1 MRQGKDAKAGKV
13 TLDTPMAES
22 PEISREA
29 ISAMRRSYGEVGI
42 TESSINA
49 DPITQFSLWLKE
61 AAAKSMIIEAH
72 AMVLSTLGQEGP
84 SSRTVLLKD
93 VDQNGFTFYT
103 DYQSDKSGQIQANP
117 KVSLLFPW
125 YPMERQVIVIGSA
138 SKIDK
143 TESEKYFATR
153 PWSSQIGALASS
165 QSEVIESRQVLEERF
180 KELAEKYPQGS
191 VVPKPENWGGYLV
204 KPSSVEFWQGRYSLL
219 HDRLRFNLS
228 GSNWSLE
235 RLSP

>member
-1 MRQGKDAKAGKV
+1 
-13 TLDTPMAES
+13 
-22 PEISREA
+22 
-29 ISAMRRSYGEVGI
+29 
-42 TESSINA
+42 
-49 DPITQFSLWLKE
+49 
-61 AAAKSMIIEAH
+61 MIIEAN
-72 AMVLSTLGQEGP
+72 AMVLSTLGQDGP

-93 VDQNGFTFYT
+93 VDQNGFTFFT
-103 DYQSDKSGQIQANP
+103 NYQSDKSRQIQANP

-204 KPSSVEFWQGRYSLL
+204 KPSSVEFWQGRYSRL
-219 HDRLRFNLS
+219 HDRLRFNLR

>member
-1 MRQGKDAKAGKV
+1 
-13 TLDTPMAES
+13 MAES

-29 ISAMRRSYGEVGI
+29 ISAMRRSYGEAGI
-42 TESSINA
+42 TEGSINP
-49 DPITQFSLWLKE
+49 DPIAQFSLWLKE
-61 AAAKSMIIEAH
+61 AAANSMIIEAN
-72 AMVLSTLGQEGP
+72 AMVLSTLGQDGP
-84 SSRTVLLKD
+84 SARTVLLKD
-93 VDQNGFTFYT
+93 VDKNGFTFFT
-103 DYQSDKSGQIQANP
+103 NYQSDKSRQIQINP
-117 KVSLLFPW
+117 NVSLLFPW

-138 SKIDK
+138 SKIDQA
-143 TESEKYFATR
+143 ESEKYFATR

-165 QSEVIESRQVLEERF
+165 QSEVIDSRQVLEERF

-204 KPSSVEFWQGRYSLL
+204 KPSSIEFWQGRYSRL